1 MLGDQL
7 VLVSQLDNQAVE
19 LHPLVEG
26 VAAAGADKS
35 ALAEELPLAADELAL
50 AEESPLAAAL
60 SLAGRCLVPGTQ
72 RG

>member
-1 MLGDQL
+1 M
-7 VLVSQLDNQAVE
+7 SQLDKQAVE

-26 VAAAGADKS
+26 VAAAGADES
-35 ALAEELPLAADELAL
+35 AL